1 MYGSLQR
8 REKLKSLYIKAR
20 DADAWERRFEV
31 YKEEKRNVKR
41 CIYQSKEEVQEQFR
55 RKMNEEL
62 NGNRKFLLEKGE

>member
-1 MYGSLQR
+1 MYGSVQR

-20 DADAWERRFEV
+20 DADAWERRFE
-31 YKEEKRNVKR
+31 EEKRNVKR
-41 CIYQSKEEVQEQFR
+41 CIYQSKEEVQEQFQ